1 MQQVVGGH
9 VLVIDSGVGG
19 LGVLSQIQK
28 NLTKTSFSY
37 VADEA
42 FFPYG
47 KLDKQTLNKRCADIV
62 QAIDKLHKV
71 DLVVVACNTASTVVL
86 EHLREAF
93 DFPIVGIVPAIKVA
107 ARKTV
112 TKAFGILVTEATA
125 KGDYIQSLM
134 SKFADDCTIKLQGSK
149 NLARL
154 AERKLNGGK
163 VSVVDVRQEILP
175 LFSGMRFKEQ
185 KRIDH
190 VVLGCT
196 HYPFL
201 LKELKA
207 AAPYE
212 VVWIDPAEAVAKR
225 VLDVFVPSIQSL
237 NKHKSDYYTTAQKS
251 NYKVRN
257 IGFECLIV

>member
-1 MQQVVGGH
+1 MEQPVGGH
-9 VLVIDSGVGG
+9 ILVIDSGIGG
-19 LGVLSQIQK
+19 LGVLSQLQK
-28 NLTKTSFSY
+28 RLPKTRFSY

-47 KLDKQTLNKRCADIV
+47 KLDDETLCMRCADIARKFDDV
-62 QAIDKLHKV
+62 GC
-71 DLVVVACNTASTVVL
+71 VVIACNTASTVVL
-86 EHLREAF
+86 PHMRDEF

-107 ARKTV
+107 ARNTK
-112 TKAFGILVTEATA
+112 TKAFGILATEATA
-125 KGDYIQSLM
+125 KGKYLSSMIDE
-134 SKFADDCTIKLQGSK
+134 FAGDCIVKLHGSK

-154 AERKLNGGK
+154 AEQKLNGSR
-163 VSVVDVRQEILP
+163 VLIADVEKEIRP
-175 LFSGMRFKEQ
+175 LFTSMRFKET

-201 LKELKA
+201 LAELKQ

-225 VLDVFVPSIQSL
+225 VLNVFKPAADADSKGRSR
-237 NKHKSDYYTTAQKS
+237 YYTTAENS
-251 NYKVRN
+251 HYKVRN
-257 IGFECLIV
+257 IEFEQLKF